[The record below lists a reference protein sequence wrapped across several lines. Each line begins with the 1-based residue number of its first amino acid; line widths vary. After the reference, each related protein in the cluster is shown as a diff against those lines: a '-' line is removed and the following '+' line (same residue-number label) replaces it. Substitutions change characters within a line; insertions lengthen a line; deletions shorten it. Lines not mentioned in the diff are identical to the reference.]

1 MTTKQQY
8 FEAVKKLS
16 FNTNKPHSLDEL
28 QQIATNLGMGKES
41 WAGLQKEFQDS
52 LMRGKG
58 YMKYKNWE
66 DAIQELKLSE
76 QINPFHLGV
85 LMELSE
91 SYKQLWLKNDSPIDE
106 ELAEQYAKRCL
117 QIQPNH
123 ERSLQLISSL
133 KTPASATGEL
143 HPDWW
148 KKWAVLVLALLLFG
162 GIAVYTISPKSAEQS
177 INNNQ
182 TDKPTTGDET
192 VNEDFDY
199 GNVRVDFRYDNS
211 NQGLKWLV
219 EDSYFQEF
227 EKSFGYTLKMNVLPQ
242 GIELS
247 RLRIKVT
254 LFDENR
260 QAVYSQDKRIVD
272 NKTYIHD
279 DYIPIVM
286 TLYNEATPV
295 PKVVS
300 AEVSVID
307 VKMNILSDLYPISPK
322 KQFVWGVK
330 RPPNMNIEIRERY
343 SKLSASY
350 NKKSSYHHLILEV
363 KNMGKYPVKEL
374 KVGVSWVDY
383 EPKMVEAIETMLV
396 SPSSTTAL
404 KPGQRFILDRTF
416 EVKGYTPEMLQ
427 SFGIS
432 VTELKY

>member
-16 FNTNKPHSLDEL
+16 FKTNKTHSLDEL
-28 QQIATNLGMGKES
+28 QKIAMDLGIGKES

-58 YMKYKNWE
+58 YMKYNNWD
-66 DAIQELKLSE
+66 DAIQELKHAE

-85 LMELSE
+85 LMEMSE

-106 ELAEQYAKRCL
+106 EFAEQYAKRCL

-133 KTPASATGEL
+133 KVPASATKERSTN
-143 HPDWW
+143 WW
-148 KKWAVLVLALLLFG
+148 RKWVALVIGLFLLG
-162 GIAVYTISPKSAEQS
+162 GILVYNVSQPRKVEIIGDNGNDGNTDSTTT
-177 INNNQ
+177 NN
-182 TDKPTTGDET
+182 DI
-192 VNEDFDY
+192 DY
-199 GNVRVDFRYDNS
+199 GNVKVDFRYDNS

-227 EKSFGYTLKMNVLPQ
+227 DKAFGYTLKMNVLPQ

-260 QAVYSQDKRIVD
+260 QEVYSQDERVVD
-272 NKTYIHD
+272 DETYIHD
-279 DYIPIVM
+279 DFIPIVM
-286 TLYNEATPV
+286 TLFNEVDPI

-307 VKMNILSDLYPISPK
+307 VKMERLSDLYPVSPK

-350 NKKSSYHHLILEV
+350 NKKSSYHHIILEV

-374 KVGVSWVDY
+374 KVGVSWVNHD
-383 EPKMVEAIETMLV
+383 PKMVDAVETMLV

-416 EVKGYTPEMLQ
+416 EVKGYTPDMLQ

>member
-16 FNTNKPHSLDEL
+16 YNNHKTYSLDDL
-28 QQIATNLGMGKES
+28 QQIASNLGMGQES
-41 WAGLQKEFQDS
+41 WNGLQKEFQDS

-58 YMKYKNWE
+58 YMKYENWD
-66 DAIQELKLSE
+66 DALQELKHAE
-76 QINPFHLGV
+76 EINPFHLGV
-85 LMELSE
+85 LMEISE
-91 SYKQLWLKNDSPIDE
+91 SYKQLWLKNASPIDE

-117 QIQPNH
+117 QIQPSH

-133 KTPASATGEL
+133 KAPTNDKGKSKPN
-143 HPDWW
+143 WW
-148 KKWAVLVLALLLFG
+148 RKWAALVVLLLVIGNILVL
-162 GIAVYTISPKSAEQS
+162 TISKKTQS
-177 INNNQ
+177 V
-182 TDKPTTGDET
+182 TPLDTSDKTSESDMT
-192 VNEDFDY
+192 VDNENISY
-199 GNVRVDFRYDNS
+199 GNVRVDIRYDNT
-211 NQGLKWLV
+211 NKGLKWLI

-242 GIELS
+242 GVQLT
-247 RLRIKVT
+247 RLRINVT

-260 QAVYSQDKRIVD
+260 QEVYSQEKQVVS
-272 NKTYIHD
+272 NETYRND
-279 DYIPIVM
+279 DFIPVVM
-286 TLYNEATPV
+286 TLYNEVLPV

-300 AEVSVID
+300 AEVSVTD
-307 VKMNILSDLYPISPK
+307 MKMDILSESYPVSPK
-322 KQFVWGVK
+322 KQFAWGVK
-330 RPPNMNIEIRERY
+330 KPDNMNIEIRERY
-343 SKLSASY
+343 SKLTASL

-363 KNMGKYPVKEL
+363 TNMGKYPITEL
-374 KVGVSWVDY
+374 KVGVSWVNHD
-383 EPKMVEAIETMLV
+383 PKMVEAIETFLV